1 MNVIFYAIIILFE
14 CILNGTFPQP
24 DWNAWRVLVRLVTLL
39 WRRKLRLLISLRMLW
54 LTFEFVQRITK
65 YLFMF
70 VEDKFPTFVSM
81 YDEIDDKYEYFKFGS
96 FNRINLFSVNIMH
109 VFIRSCIEAETMS
122 LHSWQYI
129 SSDILICIFVSF

>member
-1 MNVIFYAIIILFE
+1 
-14 CILNGTFPQP
+14 
-24 DWNAWRVLVRLVTLL
+24 
-39 WRRKLRLLISLRMLW
+39 MLW

-122 LHSWQYI
+122 LHS
-129 SSDILICIFVSF
+129 